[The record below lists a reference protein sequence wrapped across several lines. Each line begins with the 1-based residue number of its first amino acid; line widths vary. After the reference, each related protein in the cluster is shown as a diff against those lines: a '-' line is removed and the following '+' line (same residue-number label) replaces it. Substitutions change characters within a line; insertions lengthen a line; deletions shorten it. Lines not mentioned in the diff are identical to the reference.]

1 MKKIIILAGFTLAAS
16 LFVLAL
22 TLGDFLA
29 LHDIRQEYVSE
40 EILNTL
46 GVVLS
51 DELPDWTATAGEW
64 AMVQFSYLAR
74 SAFLVLNV
82 ITLSLLLVILRRQEG
97 AGKGK
102 DQVS

>member
-1 MKKIIILAGFTLAAS
+1 MKKIILLASFTLAAS

-29 LHDIRQEYVSE
+29 LHDIRNEYVSE

-46 GVVLS
+46 SVSLS

-64 AMVQFSYLAR
+64 TLVQFSYIAR
-74 SAFLVLNV
+74 TAFLVLNI
-82 ITLSLLLVILRRQEG
+82 ITLSALIVIMRRPKQEVEQP
-97 AGKGK
+97 A
-102 DQVS
+102 